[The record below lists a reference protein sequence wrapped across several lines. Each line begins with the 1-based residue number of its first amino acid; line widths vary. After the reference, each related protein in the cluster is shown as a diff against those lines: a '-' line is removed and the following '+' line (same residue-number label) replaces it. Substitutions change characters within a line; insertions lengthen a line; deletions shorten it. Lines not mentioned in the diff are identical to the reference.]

1 MIKAIQFVG
10 MLFLFC
16 SPVMAG
22 TIIEIQNNNE
32 LTTLITDGQ
41 KVRMNMSESEYAIL
55 DYSNH
60 SAQIIN
66 LQKKQV
72 MFLNVADMAA
82 GNNVVTVQISINK
95 LGDGEEIAGYK
106 TQKFSYKANGRP
118 CGVIYGSKSAYQ
130 ADGIK
135 ELVAALKTLMEKQRV
150 ALGGFASLV
159 DICTLA
165 DMQLMDHINTVG
177 LPLRTEKNGRAELEI
192 KMIKAGVSLADDTFV
207 IPASYRILGEKQQ
220 MKAVATTIPA
230 AISTE
235 RVKPQQ
241 QTQQAQMR
249 QSRQLPPQVVKAVS
263 TTVPAAIPAE
273 RVRPQRQ
280 RQQTQMRQPGQ
291 LPPQAMNVV
300 PAAIPTKRAKLQR
313 QVQMRQYRQPP
324 PQAWQQRRPAPEMMR
339 RYQYPGY

>member
-1 MIKAIQFVG
+1 MIKVIQFVG

-66 LQKKQV
+66 PQKKQV
-72 MFLNVADMAA
+72 MFLNVGDMTA

-95 LGDGEEIAGYK
+95 LGDGQEIAGYK
-106 TQKFSYKANGRP
+106 TQKFSYKANGRS
-118 CGVIYGSKSAYQ
+118 CGVIYGSKNAYQ
-130 ADGIK
+130 TDGIK

-207 IPASYRILGEKQQ
+207 IPASYRMLGEKQQ
-220 MKAVATTIPA
+220 MKAVATAVPTAIST

-235 RVKPQQ
+235 RVRPQQ
-241 QTQQAQMR
+241 
-249 QSRQLPPQVVKAVS
+249 
-263 TTVPAAIPAE
+263 
-273 RVRPQRQ
+273 Q
-280 RQQTQMRQPGQ
+280 RQQTQMRQPRQ

-300 PAAIPTKRAKLQR
+300 PTAIPTAIPTEMAKLQ
-313 QVQMRQYRQPP
+313 QQPQMRQYRRPP
-324 PQAWQQRRPAPEMMR
+324 PQAWQQRRPGPEMMR

>member
-55 DYSNH
+55 DYSNN
-60 SAQIIN
+60 SAKIIN
-66 LQKKQV
+66 PKKKQV
-72 MFLNVADMAA
+72 MFLNVGDMTA
-82 GNNVVTVQISINK
+82 GNVVTVQILIKK
-95 LGDGEEIAGYK
+95 LGDGQEIAGYK
-106 TQKFSYKANGRP
+106 TQKFSYKANGRS
-118 CGVIYGSKSAYQ
+118 CGVIYGSKNAFQ

-192 KMIKAGVSLADDTFV
+192 KMIKTDVSLANDTFV
-207 IPASYRILGEKQQ
+207 IPASYRMLGEKQQ
-220 MKAVATTIPA
+220 RKAVATAVPTAIPTKRA
-230 AISTE
+230 KS
-235 RVKPQQ
+235 QQ
-241 QTQQAQMR
+241 QTQQTQMQR
-249 QSRQLPPQVVKAVS
+249 SRQLPPQVVKAVA
-263 TTVPAAIPAE
+263 TTVPAE
-273 RVRPQRQ
+273 RVRPQQQ
-280 RQQTQMRQPGQ
+280 RQQ
-291 LPPQAMNVV
+291 A
-300 PAAIPTKRAKLQR
+300 
-313 QVQMRQYRQPP
+313 QMRQYRRPP